1 MAITLNGSTGI
12 TDADGGTVLNT
23 NDFASQAQAEA
34 GTDNAT
40 LMTPLRTADAITAQV
55 PTVLNASGSAPV
67 YACRAWVNFN
77 GLSGAVIRASG
88 NVASV
93 SRTNTGNYVVTF
105 TTAMQDANYVVVA
118 NAVTSATGQ
127 MIQYQAGVT
136 DYAAGSFRIYT
147 SSNGT
152 STNIKAD
159 CEIVSIAVFR

>member
-23 NDFASQAQAEA
+23 NDLASQAQAEA
-34 GTDNAT
+34 GTDNT
-40 LMTPLRTADAITAQV
+40 TVMTPLRTAQAIV
-55 PTVLNASGSAPV
+55 SNFNASGSAPL

-93 SRTNTGNYVVTF
+93 SRTSTGNYVVTF

-127 MIQYQAGVT
+127 MIQYQAGVI
-136 DYAAGSFRIYT
+136 DYATGSFRIYT
-147 SSNGT
+147 SQNGT
-152 STNIKAD
+152 STNVKAD